1 MAAKVVVA
9 DFIHEPLSVEREVL
23 EGVAS
28 VAAVGAMSTEE
39 FLNALNDPALASADA
54 LMVYHFVSV
63 PRQAIEKLTNCK
75 LIVRCGAGF
84 DNVDIA
90 AAREHN
96 IDVANVPDYGTEDV
110 ADAAIALTLSL
121 MRGTHRLNQLCQ
133 QGTDNWKYELVVP
146 LHRIRGQIFGVVG
159 MGRIGTATALR
170 AKALGMDVVFY
181 DPHVVDGTDKA
192 IGVRRAETLSD
203 LLAQANVVS
212 CHCLLNEQ
220 THHIIDAEAIAQM
233 QPGSFLVNTSRGGV
247 VDVLAVLAALE
258 SGQLGGA
265 GIDVLEHEPP
275 AADHPL
281 IEAWRDPSHPAN
293 SRLILTPHSAFYSE
307 EGLEDMRRKGSE
319 NVRRVL
325 NGQPARNIVNAG

>member
-1 MAAKVVVA
+1 MAARVVVT
-9 DFIHEPLSVEREVL
+9 DFIHEPLAIEREVL
-23 EGVAS
+23 EGAAS
-28 VAAVGAMSTEE
+28 VTAIGAMSTDE
-39 FLNALNDPALASADA
+39 FLSSLDDSSIASADA

-63 PRQAIEKLTNCK
+63 PREAIEKLPNCR

-84 DNVDIA
+84 DNVDIK
-90 AAREHN
+90 AARDHN

-146 LHRIRGQIFGVVG
+146 LHRVRGQVFGVVG

-181 DPHVVDGTDKA
+181 DPNAVDGTDKA
-192 IGVRRAETLSD
+192 IGVRRVDTLAE
-203 LLAQANVVS
+203 LLKQANAVS
-212 CHCLLNEQ
+212 CHCLLNDQ
-220 THHIIDAEAIAQM
+220 TQHIIDASAIAQM
-233 QPGSFLVNTSRGGV
+233 QRGSFLVNTSRGGV
-247 VDVLAVLAALE
+247 VDVLAVLEALE
-258 SGQLGGA
+258 SGRLGGA

-281 IEAWRDPSHPAN
+281 IAAWRDPSHPAN

-325 NGQPARNIVNAG
+325 AGEAPRNVVNA